1 MVQWEVLR
9 SSEGEGGLEPEAE
22 EVEGRT
28 EVEEVEGGC
37 LGWRVL
43 LGGCFGGFWEGGE
56 KEEGKARR
64 GEERRGIS
72 QRTRCDE
79 TEKRKD
85 RGVLLT
91 EYAKQQH

>member
-1 MVQWEVLR
+1 MRVRVALSLR
-9 SSEGEGGLEPEAE
+9 LRRSREELRSRRSRVVALVGESSSEGVLEGS
-22 EVEGRT
+22 GR
-28 EVEEVEGGC
+28 V
-37 LGWRVL
+37 
-43 LGGCFGGFWEGGE
+43 
-56 KEEGKARR
+56 GKRKKGRR